1 MCKKSSRSHV
11 VAQTMHRRSKH
22 KVYPDEDD
30 NSECF
35 ETLIQTMP
43 PKKFPPARRSSLRSH
58 EDMKSNDQS
67 KSPELSKSPDE
78 PDSLKIS
85 QGPSTSRR
93 RTAVVGSEDSKDNRR
108 ARSASLSGEQSTSI
122 QSTPI
127 ITLSPSTPRSSI
139 SRPILSYGRQS
150 SQASSSPR
158 ESPRGSPK
166 VSPRPSRSKLIL
178 DKDEETELL
187 HSIATGFAAQQRKS
201 VAKPR

>member
-1 MCKKSSRSHV
+1 
-11 VAQTMHRRSKH
+11 MHRRSKH

-43 PKKFPPARRSSLRSH
+43 PKKFPLTLRRSSSGSP
-58 EDMKSNDQS
+58 EDMKSNDQT

-78 PDSLKIS
+78 PDSLKIL
-85 QGPSTSRR
+85 QDPSTSRR
-93 RTAVVGSEDSKDNRR
+93 RTAIGGRRDSKDDRR
-108 ARSASLSGEQSTSI
+108 ARSASLSGEQSTSK
-122 QSTPI
+122 QSTPV
-127 ITLSPSTPRSSI
+127 ITVSPSTPRSSI
-139 SRPILSYGRQS
+139 SRPVSSLGRPS

-158 ESPRGSPK
+158 GSPRGSPR

-201 VAKPR
+201 IAKPR